1 MTEMLLETNAL
12 LGRHIRH
19 LLRIPEKLLSLT
31 MMPVAYVVI
40 FGVLFGSA
48 MSVPG
53 VNYLDYLMA
62 GILAQTM
69 LMNVSGTALGV
80 ADDLAAGIVD
90 RFRSLPIGSAP
101 VMIAR
106 TTANLLLSLISATA
120 MSLIGL
126 AIGWRPQSGFLA
138 VLAGFGVLA
147 LLGLTMAWLGALLGL
162 ALRSPEVI
170 TPVAFLVVAP
180 ITFLS
185 NAFIPLGRLP
195 GWLREICAWNPIS
208 AVVSACR
215 ELFGNQEAQTG
226 AGMHTSLF
234 GQAPIAWALLLVAVL
249 LAVFAPL
256 ATRVYRS
263 AVAR

>member
-1 MTEMLLETNAL
+1 MNVRELAMETSAL

-53 VNYLDYLMA
+53 VDYLDYLMA

-80 ADDLAAGIVD
+80 ADDLAGGIVD
-90 RFRSLPIGSAP
+90 RFRSLPIGAAP

-106 TTANLLLSLISATA
+106 TTSNLLLSLTSAAA
-120 MSLIGL
+120 MALIGF
-126 AIGWRPQSGFLA
+126 AIGWRVHTNVLA
-138 VLAGFGVLA
+138 VLAGFGILA

-170 TPVAFLVVAP
+170 TPVAFVIVAP

-185 NAFIPLGRLP
+185 NAFIPLGKLP
-195 GWLREICAWNPIS
+195 GWLQAVCAWNPVS
-208 AVVSACR
+208 AVIAACR
-215 ELFGNQEAQTG
+215 DLFGN
-226 AGMHTSLF
+226 AGSAALRGMSVF
-234 GQAPIAWALLLVAVL
+234 GSAPIPWALLLTVL
-249 LAVFAPL
+249 LLAIFAPL
-256 ATRVYRS
+256 TTRAYRS